1 MQAHKA
7 NVSVWHHNTCYA
19 RARRKQ
25 AVFLVAFPWMPVGSQ
40 RGRYVASPGCEWPA
54 EKQILEVA
62 FARPGF
68 QQTRMDGT
76 ASLAGLS
83 KGTLYLHYTSPA
95 LQWMERL
102 MQLALEF
109 YALTGHDREMRQF
122 FYQ

>member
-1 MQAHKA
+1 
-7 NVSVWHHNTCYA
+7 
-19 RARRKQ
+19 
-25 AVFLVAFPWMPVGSQ
+25 
-40 RGRYVASPGCEWPA
+40 
-54 EKQILEVA
+54 
-62 FARPGF
+62 
-68 QQTRMDGT
+68 MDGT